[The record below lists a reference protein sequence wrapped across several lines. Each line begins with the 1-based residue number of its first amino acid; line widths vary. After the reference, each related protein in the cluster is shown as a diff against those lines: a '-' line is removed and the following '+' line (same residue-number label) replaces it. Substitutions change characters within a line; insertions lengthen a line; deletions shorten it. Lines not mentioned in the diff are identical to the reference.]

1 MRQVPCITSSAGHA
15 RRTIYRDNMDR
26 NRFVER
32 LGKPGVA
39 SLRSGGQFATEQLVT
54 IKRNGW
60 SVSSGTAGQFERNTH
75 SKDKDPE
82 KGLSNAGKE
91 DTRRIADV
99 AKNVNFNETIN
110 FSNC

>member
-1 MRQVPCITSSAGHA
+1 MALFLVQHG
-15 RRTIYRDNMDR
+15 
-26 NRFVER
+26 
-32 LGKPGVA
+32 L
-39 SLRSGGQFATEQLVT
+39 SL
-54 IKRNGW
+54 
-60 SVSSGTAGQFERNTH
+60 

-99 AKNVNFNETIN
+99 AKRYAIPVAKNVNFNETIN

>member
-1 MRQVPCITSSAGHA
+1 MALFLVQHG
-15 RRTIYRDNMDR
+15 
-26 NRFVER
+26 
-32 LGKPGVA
+32 L
-39 SLRSGGQFATEQLVT
+39 SL
-54 IKRNGW
+54 
-60 SVSSGTAGQFERNTH
+60 
-75 SKDKDPE
+75 SKEKDPE